1 MVICKGVSTQDFV
14 IYKVLGLVL
23 VNESHIVP
31 LNDGRVQSQRVC
43 LMARR
48 VWGVH
53 VHIWRD
59 RQVPQPAQPLLLFQK
74 TLIHVIQ
81 CVREHMDRAHCGGW
95 GYK

>member
-43 LMARR
+43 L
-48 VWGVH
+48 
-53 VHIWRD
+53 
-59 RQVPQPAQPLLLFQK
+59 Q
-74 TLIHVIQ
+74 
-81 CVREHMDRAHCGGW
+81 
-95 GYK
+95 